1 MLGITRDYQLPF
13 GDRLGSC
20 RDQVVEMRNL
30 EFLPSEFFEQ
40 TNMMASSNSEE
51 GAIEADISMNSI
63 IKEVLLDAATVK
75 QKSFLSSIGG
85 VEEAS
90 PSLPGS
96 FPEERLSAPF
106 SVKALVALD
115 KMGNSFLAVYL
126 KKALEKCAAVE
137 DNINSNQTLKSIAEK
152 VPFLS
157 PAGALALFVLLSAAA
172 AGSLAKRS
180 PLLFSQ
186 LAGVSYPIYRS
197 ILAVERPRI
206 NDDERWLTYWSCF
219 GLFTLLD
226 HKSALIQRQVKT
238 YFLPKLLI
246 LYWLSQDGS
255 LVLYRRLI
263 RPFLLQ
269 TKLLQDTD
277 L

>member
-1 MLGITRDYQLPF
+1 
-13 GDRLGSC
+13 
-20 RDQVVEMRNL
+20 
-30 EFLPSEFFEQ
+30 
-40 TNMMASSNSEE
+40 MMASSNSEE
-51 GAIEADISMNSI
+51 GTIEAEISMNSI
-63 IKEVLLDAATVK
+63 IKEVLLDAAAVK
-75 QKSFLSSIGG
+75 QQSFLSSIAGG
-85 VEEAS
+85 VEESS

-96 FPEERLSAPF
+96 FPEERLSAPL
-106 SVKALVALD
+106 SVKLLVALD
-115 KMGNSFLAVYL
+115 KMGNSFPVVYL
-126 KKALEKCAAVE
+126 KKALEKFAAVE
-137 DNINSNQTLKSIAEK
+137 DDINSNQTLKYIAAK

-157 PAGALALFVLLSAAA
+157 PAGVLALFVLLSAAA

-180 PLLFSQ
+180 PLVFSQ

-246 LYWLSQDGS
+246 QYWLSQDGS

-269 TKLLQDTD
+269 TKLLQDSTD